1 MKKNRKKPNHWIEK
15 LISFL
20 GFFIFLLGIYASLR
34 TGYNFIFL
42 KNNYPTIPVITLNPF
57 PYSSFEED
65 CYQQFNYPYYNEKGQ
80 PREPLKQEKELRQ
93 QNINNCL
100 KRIEKQRRETKIND
114 AWTSIFLLFL
124 GGSIIIY
131 SKKKFSY

>member
-1 MKKNRKKPNHWIEK
+1 MNEKKPNHWIEK

-34 TGYNFIFL
+34 TGYNLIFL
-42 KNNYPTIPVITLNPF
+42 KNNYPTTSVINLNPF

-65 CYQQFNYPYYNEKGQ
+65 CYQQFNYPYFDDKGR
-80 PREPLKQEKELRQ
+80 PRKPYREEQELRQ
-93 QNINNCL
+93 ENIKNCL

-114 AWTSIFLLFL
+114 IWISFFLLFF

-131 SKKKFSY
+131 SKKKFTI